1 QKQRVEPLALTQF
14 EIFVHLDRFKW
25 ADLDADLAAHADRDV
40 DVEDLRI
47 KLGLA
52 HVIRLL
58 VVALNNID
66 ALRRAFFFTNLARH
80 APQPGLRIVVVNQYR
95 KSAVVLRQRNSLLR
109 ILHRYQPLL
118 FEITSDEVTARN
130 RQSFEFLRS

>member
-1 QKQRVEPLALTQF
+1 
-14 EIFVHLDRFKW
+14 
-25 ADLDADLAAHADRDV
+25 

-58 VVALNNID
+58 VVALSNID
-66 ALRRAFFFTNLARH
+66 ALRRAFFLTNLARH
-80 APQPGLRIVVVNQYR
+80 TAQSGLRIVVVNQDR
-95 KSAVVLRQRNSLLR
+95 KIAVVLRQRNSLLR

-118 FEITSDEVTARN
+118 LEITSDEVTGRI
-130 RQSFEFLRS
+130 RHSFEYARSHLFIISDRFI

>member
-1 QKQRVEPLALTQF
+1 MNFVVILVRLREFLFAQKQRVEPLALTQF

-25 ADLDADLAAHADRDV
+25 ADLDANLAAHANRDV
-40 DVEDLRI
+40 DVEDLRL

-66 ALRRAFFFTNLARH
+66 ALRRAFLLSNLARY
-80 APQPGLRIVVVNQYR
+80 APTPGL
-95 KSAVVLRQRNSLLR
+95 
-109 ILHRYQPLL
+109 P
-118 FEITSDEVTARN
+118 T
-130 RQSFEFLRS
+130 